1 MRLQRQVALVPRA
14 ARLGPLLAVTLA
26 LAAGV
31 AAIGSTAGAVRA
43 QARPRAEAALDPV
56 MQQLE
61 AFRRDDFDTA
71 YGFASAQIRQLFD
84 RASFERMVRAGYPEI
99 ARSAF
104 AALAEIR
111 EGPEGPVYL
120 RLLIRGA
127 NGRSIDAIYEMVV
140 EEGAWKVN
148 GVVARPSGT
157 AA

>member
-1 MRLQRQVALVPRA
+1 MRVPGQRSLPFRP
-14 ARLGPLLAVTLA
+14 RLGIVFLVAAAALAVVGSG
-26 LAAGV
+26 AAV
-31 AAIGSTAGAVRA
+31 VRA
-43 QARPRAEAALDPV
+43 QGRPQAGTALEPV

-71 YGFASAQIRQLFD
+71 YGFASAYIRQLFD

-99 ARSAF
+99 ARSSF

-111 EGPEGPVYL
+111 EEPDGPVYL
-120 RLLIRGA
+120 RLMIRGA
-127 NGRSIDAIYEMVV
+127 NGRSIEAVYEMVA
-140 EEGAWKVN
+140 EEGAWKIN